1 MTTATAATTDTR
13 TLRRALGNFATG
25 ITVITAQHEGV
36 RVGVTANS
44 FSSVSL
50 DPPLVLWCL
59 DKRSGSARLFQ
70 QASHFAI
77 NILAVDQIGLSKRFA
92 GGQEDRFAELALQ
105 EGLGGCLLLEHTSA
119 SFQCA
124 RHQILDGGDHWILL
138 GRVEVFEDHGRAPLV
153 YHQGA
158 YSLVQPHPARAPE
171 RPTLHTASRAA
182 ARRREDARRAGAQQP
197 RQRQALKEALASLM
211 ATART

>member
-1 MTTATAATTDTR
+1 MTTATAASTIDTR

-36 RVGVTANS
+36 RAGVTANS

-153 YHQGA
+153 YHQGV
-158 YSLVQPHPARAPE
+158 YSLVQPHPAPSSPSQYPAK
-171 RPTLHTASRAA
+171 HVA
-182 ARRREDARRAGAQQP
+182 ARRREDPRRPGAQQP
-197 RQRQALKEALASLM
+197 RQRQALKEALSSLM